1 MPFMDGHWL
10 RWPFKS
16 EGHFGNVLEELVCYK
31 VIIDTGESGGVPDIL
46 PPQKLRLSIIEY
58 WVKIKENH

>member
-1 MPFMDGHWL
+1 MKISWL

-31 VIIDTGESGGVPDIL
+31 VIINTGESGGVPDIL
-46 PPQKLRLSIIEY
+46 PPQKLRLSII
-58 WVKIKENH
+58 